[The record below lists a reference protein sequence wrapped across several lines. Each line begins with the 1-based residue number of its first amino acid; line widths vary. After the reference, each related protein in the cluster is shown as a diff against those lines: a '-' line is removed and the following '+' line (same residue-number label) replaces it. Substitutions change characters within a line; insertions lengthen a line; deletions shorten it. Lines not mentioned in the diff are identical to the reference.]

1 MKSLEVHITIRS
13 DLHLGK
19 KYVPSGF
26 MKAKFQRVKTRTG
39 VQAKKVWI
47 SIAQWGRGNI
57 VYFKNYV
64 DKAASSDSWLDIK

>member
-47 SIAQWGRGNI
+47 SIAQ
-57 VYFKNYV
+57 
-64 DKAASSDSWLDIK
+64 